1 MIYLDNAA
9 TTQPSTVSMVA
20 YEKALQQYGNPSSVH
35 ACGRRAFDLLF
46 DAKTLIAKAINA
58 KPKEIYFTASGTDS
72 DNWAILGTISNYK
85 GKHIVTTAI
94 EHSAILE
101 PCKRLEEWGY
111 DVTYVKPQPNG
122 IVLASDIENAIRKD
136 TILVSV
142 MWANNEIGTIQPIKE
157 IGAICKAHNVLF
169 HTDAVQAMTTEEI
182 NVEECNVDL
191 LSFSSHKVYAP
202 VGLGVLYIR
211 NGVELA
217 PLRVGG
223 LQQNDRIA
231 GTENYALAYATA
243 CVLLE
248 PRARTKWYVK
258 AVRDVFVKKVL
269 EEIDGTELV
278 GDTENRLVGNANI
291 YFKGCESEAL
301 VLGLD
306 LRGVCASGGSACH
319 AGTSEPSYVITA
331 LGKSEEYARSCVRFT
346 FGVNNDLNDV
356 NNAITKL
363 KETVRDIRGRI

>member
-20 YEKALQQYGNPSSVH
+20 YEKALLQYGNPSSVH
-35 ACGRRAFDLLF
+35 ACGRRSFDLLF

-58 KPKEIYFTASGTDS
+58 KPTEIYFTASGTDS

-111 DVTYVKPQPNG
+111 DVTYVKPQSNG
-122 IVLASDIENAIRKD
+122 IVLASEIEKAIRKD
-136 TILVSV
+136 TVLVSV

-211 NGVELA
+211 NGVEVA

-243 CVLLE
+243 CALIE

-346 FGVNNDLNDV
+346 FGVNNHLNDV
-356 NNAITKL
+356 TNAITKL
-363 KETVRDIRGRI
+363 KETVMDIRGRI